1 MISRRISLVACV
13 VFVIPRVL
21 QGRVEQLGRD
31 GQLRASRMPLLK
43 ALQARLRDG
52 EGPDDGSDGY
62 YVRTKENEKL
72 GPMTGQLPPHEQN
85 VRPFRPS

>member
-1 MISRRISLVACV
+1 MISSRISLVACV
-13 VFVIPRVL
+13 VFVIPR
-21 QGRVEQLGRD
+21 RVEQLGRD

-85 VRPFRPS
+85 VGPFRPS

>member
-1 MISRRISLVACV
+1 M
-13 VFVIPRVL
+13 FVIPRVL